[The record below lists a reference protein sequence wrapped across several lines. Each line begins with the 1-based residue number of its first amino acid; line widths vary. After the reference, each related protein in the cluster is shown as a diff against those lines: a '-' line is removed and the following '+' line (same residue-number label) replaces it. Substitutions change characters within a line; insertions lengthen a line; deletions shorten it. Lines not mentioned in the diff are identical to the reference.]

1 MAWIALTAIV
11 LGGCV
16 TDQDRLCAGKWERV
30 SPPQGMFPAYADRRG
45 YAASHVTYNFKSNRE
60 AMLADTGKILKSMA
74 YFEWLANDLRSR
86 RDLRTSSLLKVMK
99 ARGELRNV
107 IKISESASTQEAM
120 DQLYSL
126 SKFMVFAKKNKA
138 KHKPEVAEY
147 NKFLA
152 KSKGEIDRLLKQASE
167 AKRAAS
173 GDTLQK
179 PVVEGGK
186 S

>member
-1 MAWIALTAIV
+1 MV
-11 LGGCV
+11 L
-16 TDQDRLCAGKWERV
+16 
-30 SPPQGMFPAYADRRG
+30 
-45 YAASHVTYNFKSNRE
+45 
-60 AMLADTGKILKSMA
+60 
-74 YFEWLANDLRSR
+74 
-86 RDLRTSSLLKVMK
+86 
-99 ARGELRNV
+99 
-107 IKISESASTQEAM
+107 
-120 DQLYSL
+120 
-126 SKFMVFAKKNKA
+126 AKKKKA